1 MPNQVGGLLL
11 LDIKLSFKNV
21 TMFLTIDKHANL
33 KKKIYKIT
41 LLTKTSY
48 WTQLKLV

>member
-1 MPNQVGGLLL
+1 MLL
-11 LDIKLSFKNV
+11 LDIKLSFKNF
-21 TMFLTIDKHANL
+21 TMFLTIDKYANV
-33 KKKIYKIT
+33 KKKIYKII